1 MKFLANE
8 RKKTMNSKQLV
19 VLEALEARKLSY
31 SPYSNFAVG
40 AAILAKDGT
49 IFRGCNIENSAY
61 GCCLCAERTAIFK
74 AVSEGYTKKDFEL
87 MAVVADTPGP
97 CSPCGSCRQV
107 LSELF
112 PRDKTIILTNLK
124 GDIYETTV
132 DELLPFAFEESDM
145 R

>member
-1 MKFLANE
+1 
-8 RKKTMNSKQLV
+8 
-19 VLEALEARKLSY
+19 
-31 SPYSNFAVG
+31 
-40 AAILAKDGT
+40 
-49 IFRGCNIENSAY
+49 
-61 GCCLCAERTAIFK
+61 
-74 AVSEGYTKKDFEL
+74 